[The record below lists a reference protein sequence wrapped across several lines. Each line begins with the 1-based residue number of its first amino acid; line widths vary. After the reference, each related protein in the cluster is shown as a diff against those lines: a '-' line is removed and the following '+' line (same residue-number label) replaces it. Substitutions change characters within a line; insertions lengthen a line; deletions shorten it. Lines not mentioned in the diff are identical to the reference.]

1 MVRGAMKLMRK
12 LKGPA
17 LFFMAQTL
25 AGGVA
30 FGQTCAD
37 LDGDGRNETCAPSRD
52 DSSGAAGSA
61 AERQQELAR
70 IKQERYEA
78 ALSLNSYGER
88 QMADGDLAGAIAS
101 FREAL
106 SYHGDNAIRRNLA
119 FAEGLQAARNR
130 DYATALAKF
139 RRAESLDRA
148 NAGPVRIA
156 MLRASEQANAD
167 GVKRYYA
174 GDYVGALRLFKAAL
188 ALTPSVPEVLSNIA
202 VTEAQIAAG
211 RGSFQKAAKQLDD
224 AERRFPQSPRIR
236 EARQV
241 IGQQAIAVAD
251 AALERGDKRGAQRG
265 YRDVLALMPDN
276 RIAQQRIELLGKP
289 LRTGGGGW
297 QVFYSGSA
305 RDMFGAEGRW
315 NFASRE
321 DCEAYRRSSPLFEQS
336 RSTCSGPAAT
346 APGDD
351 EAGGSPSGQTST
363 TERPD
368 NSATAGQA
376 TRPGPA
382 FTQTSLARPA
392 EPATAPMVE
401 LFPWRSPDFAPPSSA
416 AHSACML
423 GTTASQNAVR
433 RGELDY
439 AARILRQVIPG
450 CKGAA
455 TRRLLQFRLDAIDR
469 EIADRARR
477 AGYTRVANGLIGGTG
492 WVFEDVYRDVAS
504 NLSPED
510 REAANSRLNAQF
522 SEAGL
527 DPATYL
533 AAKDYDFIL
542 GLAVSDSATL
552 DLTMRVLRDN
562 SSEGDFSRYTRENY
576 ALLKGKHFDVL
587 DCHSNGAMICLA
599 ALKNGDAS
607 ARKVRLFGPQLS
619 PDAVREWRLLLDKGG
634 LGNKIESLQII
645 IADGDPVPGASY
657 LFSAGLR
664 DDTPTFRDMMFGRA
678 MDSVLVAPGC
688 EMDGLYGCYDLPAP
702 EIIRLSCDERP
713 FPVSID
719 ECHSFAKYRR
729 KLDAPEKR

>member
-1 MVRGAMKLMRK
+1 MRGAMMRMQITRG
-12 LKGPA
+12 LA
-17 LFFMAQTL
+17 LFMLAQAL
-25 AGGVA
+25 PVSVA
-30 FGQTCAD
+30 VAQTCAD
-37 LDGDGRNETCAPSRD
+37 LDGDGVNETCAPAKEPSS
-52 DSSGAAGSA
+52 SSGQSS
-61 AERQQELAR
+61 AERWQELAR

-78 ALSLNSYGER
+78 AISLNSHGER
-88 QMADGDLAGAIAS
+88 QMAAGDLAGAIAS

-139 RRAESLDRA
+139 RRAISIDQA
-148 NAGPVRIA
+148 NAGPVRVA

-167 GVKRYYA
+167 GIKRYYA

-188 ALTPSVPEVLSNIA
+188 ALTPGVPEVLSNIA
-202 VTEAQIAAG
+202 VTEAQIAADK
-211 RGSFQKAAKQLDD
+211 GSFQKAAKQLDD
-224 AERRFPQSPRIR
+224 AERRFPQTPRIV
-236 EARQV
+236 EARQT
-241 IGQQAIAVAD
+241 IGKKAIAAADEAVA
-251 AALERGDKRGAQRG
+251 RGDRKGAHRG
-265 YRDVLALMPDN
+265 YRDVVAVMPSN
-276 RIAQQRIELLGKP
+276 PVAQQRLEQLTTPAKNEGD
-289 LRTGGGGW
+289 GW
-297 QVFYSGSA
+297 KVYYSGNA
-305 RDMFGAEGRW
+305 RELFGPEGRY
-315 NFASRE
+315 NFATRE
-321 DCEAYRRSSPLFEQS
+321 ECEAYLRNAAWLDSWSVQS
-336 RSTCSGPAAT
+336 QSTCRGPSSVATRESPAPHVPAGAGAGTGNTVSSTVSARPPSVPPQISPVKPAAS
-346 APGDD
+346 A
-351 EAGGSPSGQTST
+351 ST
-363 TERPD
+363 P
-368 NSATAGQA
+368 NSVA
-376 TRPGPA
+376 
-382 FTQTSLARPA
+382 L
-392 EPATAPMVE
+392 
-401 LFPWRSPDFAPPSSA
+401 PWRSSDFAPPSSA
-416 AHSACML
+416 AQSACML

-439 AARILRQVIPG
+439 AARILRQVVPG

-469 EIADRARR
+469 EIADRAKR

-510 REAANSRLNAQF
+510 REAANSRLNDQF
-522 SEAGL
+522 TEAGL
-527 DPATYL
+527 DPATYM
-533 AAKDYDFIL
+533 AAKDYEFIL

-634 LGNKIESLQII
+634 FGNKIESLQII
-645 IADGDPVPGASY
+645 LADGDPVPAASY
-657 LFSAGLR
+657 LYSSLLR
-664 DDTPTFRDMMFGRA
+664 YETPAFRDMLFGRA
-678 MDSVLVAPGC
+678 LDGILLAPDC
-688 EMDGLYGCYDLPAP
+688 EMDGLYGCYALPEP
-702 EIIRLSCDERP
+702 EIIRLDCDERP
-713 FPVSID
+713 YPVSIE

-729 KLDAPEKR
+729 KLDAHENR

>member
-1 MVRGAMKLMRK
+1 MMRMQITRGLTLFIMAH
-12 LKGPA
+12 A
-17 LFFMAQTL
+17 LSV
-25 AGGVA
+25 GVA

-37 LDGDGRNETCAPSRD
+37 LDGDGVNETCAPAKEPNSASGQ
-52 DSSGAAGSA
+52 SS
-61 AERQQELAR
+61 AERWQELAR

-78 ALSLNSYGER
+78 AVSLNSYGER
-88 QMADGDLAGAIAS
+88 QMAAGDLAGAIAS
-101 FREAL
+101 FKEAL
-106 SYHGDNAIRRNLA
+106 SYHGDNGIRRNLA
-119 FAEGLQAARNR
+119 FAEGLQAAQNR

-139 RRAESLDRA
+139 RRAISLDKT
-148 NAGPVRIA
+148 NAGPVRAA

-167 GVKRYYA
+167 GIKRYYA
-174 GDYVGALRLFKAAL
+174 GDYMGALRLFKAAL
-188 ALTPSVPEVLSNIA
+188 ALTPGVPEVLSNIA
-202 VTEAQIAAG
+202 ITEAQIAAAKG
-211 RGSFQKAAKQLDD
+211 GFGQAAKKLDE
-224 AERRFPQSPRIR
+224 AERRFPRTPRLQ
-236 EARQV
+236 EARQA
-241 IGQQAIAVAD
+241 IGTKAIAVAD

-276 RIAQQRIELLGKP
+276 RIAQQRVELLGKP
-289 LRTGGGGW
+289 PKTSGGGW
-297 QVFYSGSA
+297 QVFYSGNA
-305 RDMFGAEGRW
+305 REMFGAAGRG

-321 DCEAYRRSSPLFEQS
+321 ECEAYIRSSPWFEQS
-336 RSTCSGPAAT
+336 RSTCSGP
-346 APGDD
+346 P
-351 EAGGSPSGQTST
+351 AGEQGEDWTGGTPSGQTST
-363 TERPD
+363 IERPD
-368 NSATAGQA
+368 NSSSSGQ
-376 TRPGPA
+376 TVRPGPIQ
-382 FTQTSLARPA
+382 TQTSSARPT
-392 EPATAPMVE
+392 EPAKMPTVQ
-401 LFPWRSPDFAPPSSA
+401 LLPWRAPDFAPPSSA
-416 AHSACML
+416 AQSACML

-469 EIADRARR
+469 EIADRAKR
-477 AGYTRVANGLIGGTG
+477 AGYTRVAKGLIGGTG

-510 REAANSRLNAQF
+510 REAANSRLNDQF
-522 SEAGL
+522 TEAGL
-527 DPATYL
+527 DPASYM
-533 AAKDYDFIL
+533 AAKDYEFIL

-634 LGNKIESLQII
+634 FGNKIESLQII
-645 IADGDPVPGASY
+645 VADGDPVPAASY
-657 LFSAGLR
+657 LYSSVLRYETPPLR
-664 DDTPTFRDMMFGRA
+664 DMLFGRA
-678 MDSVLVAPGC
+678 LDNILLAPDC
-688 EMDGLYGCYDLPAP
+688 EMDGLYGCYALPAP
-702 EIIRLSCDERP
+702 QIIRLECDERP
-713 FPVSID
+713 YPVSIE

-729 KLDAPEKR
+729 KLDAHENR

>member
-1 MVRGAMKLMRK
+1 MRGAIMLMRK

-17 LFFMAQTL
+17 LFVMAQAL

-37 LDGDGRNETCAPSRD
+37 LDGDGRAETCAPSRG
-52 DSSGAAGSA
+52 DSSGSAGSA

-70 IKQERYEA
+70 IRQERYEA
-78 ALSLNSYGER
+78 AISLNSYGER

-139 RRAESLDRA
+139 RRAISLDKA
-148 NAGPVRIA
+148 NAGPVRAA

-167 GVKRYYA
+167 GIKRYYA
-174 GDYVGALRLFKAAL
+174 GDYAGALRLFKAAL
-188 ALTPSVPEVLSNIA
+188 ALTPGVPEILSNIA
-202 VTEAQIAAG
+202 VTEAQIAAAKG
-211 RGSFQKAAKQLDD
+211 GFGQAATKLDE

-236 EARQV
+236 EARQA
-241 IGQQAIAVAD
+241 IGTRAVAVAD

-276 RIAQQRIELLGKP
+276 RIARQRIELLGKP
-289 LRTGGGGW
+289 PRTSGGGW
-297 QVFYSGSA
+297 QVFYSGNA
-305 RDMFGAEGRW
+305 RDMFGAEGRG
-315 NFASRE
+315 NFASKE
-321 DCEAYRRSSPLFEQS
+321 ECEAYLRSSPWFEQS

-346 APGDD
+346 APRGDGAD
-351 EAGGSPSGQTST
+351 GSPSGQAST
-363 TERPD
+363 TDRPD
-368 NSATAGQA
+368 NSSASGQA
-376 TRPGPA
+376 ARPGVTSA
-382 FTQTSLARPA
+382 QTSPARPA
-392 EPATAPMVE
+392 EPATAPTVQ
-401 LFPWRSPDFAPPSSA
+401 LLSWRSPDFAPPSPA

-469 EIADRARR
+469 EIADRAKR

-504 NLSPED
+504 DLSPED
-510 REAANSRLNAQF
+510 REAANSRLNDQF
-522 SEAGL
+522 TEAGL
-527 DPATYL
+527 DPATYM
-533 AAKDYDFIL
+533 AAKDYEFIL

-634 LGNKIESLQII
+634 FGNKIEGLQII

-657 LFSAGLR
+657 LYSAGLR
-664 DDTPTFRDMMFGRA
+664 NDAPAFRDMIFGRA
-678 MDSVLVAPGC
+678 MDSILVSPGC

-702 EIIRLSCDERP
+702 EIIRLNCDERP
-713 FPVSID
+713 YPVSID

-729 KLDAPEKR
+729 KLDAHESR